1 MPIGLIIIMAV
12 LMALA
17 VPRSRLRPPVPDAG
31 RRARSLAW
39 RLRMR
44 QR

>member
-1 MPIGLIIIMAV
+1 MPPGLVIIVAA

-17 VPRSRLRPPVPDAG
+17 VQLIRLGPPVPDAG

-39 RLRMR
+39 RPRMR
-44 QR
+44 QP